1 MVTLFFILTS
11 FQTGRF
17 QDTGIL
23 FLLDLVI
30 IPCSLVGFYFYLHK
44 FHVFNGG
51 LQGEKQVVKLL
62 SRSLSDDY
70 FLINSLYLQG
80 GGGDIDHIV
89 LAPAGV
95 FVLETKN
102 WSGTIINQGDQWKR
116 LVKSG
121 SGKSPSNQVKINVT
135 RIRQIIDSSPNLH
148 YLGIGVEGI
157 VVLTNKNAKFQ
168 LVNPTVTI
176 LKLPQLP
183 NYILNRGSQRRFSC
197 DQLEAIAREITKQKA

>member
-1 MVTLFFILTS
+1 
-11 FQTGRF
+11 
-17 QDTGIL
+17 
-23 FLLDLVI
+23 
-30 IPCSLVGFYFYLHK
+30 
-44 FHVFNGG
+44 
-51 LQGEKQVVKLL
+51 
-62 SRSLSDDY
+62 
-70 FLINSLYLQG
+70 LQG

-116 LVKSG
+116 LGKSG
-121 SGKSPSNQVKINVT
+121 SGSSPSNQVKRNVT